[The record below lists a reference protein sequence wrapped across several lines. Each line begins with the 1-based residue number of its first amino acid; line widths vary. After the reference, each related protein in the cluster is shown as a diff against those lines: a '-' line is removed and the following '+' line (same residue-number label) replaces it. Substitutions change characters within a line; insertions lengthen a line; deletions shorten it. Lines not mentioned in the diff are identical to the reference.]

1 MALPVASTK
10 AVPEPVIECRS
21 CRSPPMRPPGP
32 EPVTASGLNGQGQ
45 TIFDLKLFRVHST
58 VDYDI
63 RVKAKTKG
71 GTLYTQLYTYVT

>member
-63 RVKAKTKG
+63 RVKQKG
-71 GTLYTQLYTYVT
+71 VKGRFS

>member
-10 AVPEPVIECRS
+10 AVPEPVIE

-45 TIFDLKLFRVHST
+45 TNFDLKLFRVHST

-63 RVKAKTKG
+63 RVKQG
-71 GTLYTQLYTYVT
+71 SRGYTQLHA